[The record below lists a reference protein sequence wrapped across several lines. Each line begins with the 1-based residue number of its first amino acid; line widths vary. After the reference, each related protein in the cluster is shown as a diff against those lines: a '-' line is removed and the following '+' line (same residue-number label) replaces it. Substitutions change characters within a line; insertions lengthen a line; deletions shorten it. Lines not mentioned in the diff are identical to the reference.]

1 MIKTSPIN
9 TQINTLNLPFKQRIP
24 KTSLPIILKSI
35 VIWKDIQLTISQ
47 SIAHP
52 YTVFQYISSISQYD
66 VFGMM
71 MFIQTMKRVTF
82 KTFK

>member
-1 MIKTSPIN
+1 MIKMSPIN
-9 TQINTLNLPFKQRIP
+9 TQNLPCKQRTS
-24 KTSLPIILKSI
+24 KTSLPSILKSI

-52 YTVFQYISSISQYD
+52 YTLFQCISSISQYD
-66 VFGMM
+66 AYGMM